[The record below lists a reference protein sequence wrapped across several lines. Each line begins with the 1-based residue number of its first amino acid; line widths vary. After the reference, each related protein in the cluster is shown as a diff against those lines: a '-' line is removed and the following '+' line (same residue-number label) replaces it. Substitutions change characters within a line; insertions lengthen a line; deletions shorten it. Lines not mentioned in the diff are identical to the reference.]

1 MWSDGV
7 QQSLS
12 FCEFIMKAVHSG
24 YEKKKVVGYQDREF
38 VVTESNYTDDALTG
52 LDVQRYPYTQYG
64 E

>member
-1 MWSDGV
+1 
-7 QQSLS
+7 
-12 FCEFIMKAVHSG
+12 MKAVHSG

-38 VVTESNYTDDALTG
+38 VVTESNYTDDALIG